1 MARCQMQF
9 SAGNVTNNTTNNN
22 TNTTNN
28 TTNMNNCSDN
38 RVTNNVVI
46 NYNSYDKPD
55 VSHVTLD
62 TVKKMYFAQKRN
74 LKKIIHAAVCEIWKV
89 PENNSFSLPFKK
101 SAKEATMTMFRE
113 NQPLS
118 VFVDGDTK
126 LLPIDHVVD
135 VLLHKSAAVYES
147 YLRMHHTD
155 ETIIGTGVLK
165 HADALED
172 LAIEFQEM
180 WDLDKANR
188 STYKPFVKTA
198 LLECLRD
205 KEDRENAVPT
215 RSR

>member
-1 MARCQMQF
+1 
-9 SAGNVTNNTTNNN
+9 
-22 TNTTNN
+22 
-28 TTNMNNCSDN
+28 
-38 RVTNNVVI
+38 
-46 NYNSYDKPD
+46 
-55 VSHVTLD
+55 
-62 TVKKMYFAQKRN
+62 
-74 LKKIIHAAVCEIWKV
+74 
-89 PENNSFSLPFKK
+89 
-101 SAKEATMTMFRE
+101 
-113 NQPLS
+113 
-118 VFVDGDTK
+118 
-126 LLPIDHVVD
+126 
-135 VLLHKSAAVYES
+135 
-147 YLRMHHTD
+147 MHHTD